1 MCLSFCIT
9 RTSPLL
15 AIISI
20 PDIFPM
26 LRKLLIISIAIV
38 YYLSISSCQRLN
50 LWGQGQCLVTSE
62 DMVWDSSPLRTR
74 FMVLE
79 YLSLPLSPPSS
90 FLPPPPHLFITFC
103 YNLRIDSNRNTG
115 LFYTTVKH
123 QGAFCPP
130 HSPPTTHRH
139 YTVDRRIWTAELWGP
154 HSNTQRP
161 TKSEGQVCLLV

>member
-1 MCLSFCIT
+1 MCLSVCIT

-50 LWGQGQCLVTSE
+50 LWGQGLCLVTSE
-62 DMVWDSSPLRTR
+62 DMVWDSSPLRTW

-90 FLPPPPHLFITFC
+90 FLPPHPHLFITCC

-130 HSPPTTHRH
+130 TPLPQPTATTLWIGG
-139 YTVDRRIWTAELWGP
+139 YELQSCEAP

-161 TKSEGQVCLLV
+161 TESEGQVYLLV